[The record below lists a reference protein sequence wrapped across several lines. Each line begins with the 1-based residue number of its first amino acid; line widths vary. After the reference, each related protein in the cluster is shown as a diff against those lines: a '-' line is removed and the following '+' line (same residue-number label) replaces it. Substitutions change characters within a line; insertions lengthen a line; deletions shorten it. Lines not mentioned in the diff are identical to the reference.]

1 MNPKAMRMMTNSG
14 WIPGYGLGTHLQGNP
29 NSIADT
35 MGLNSMNFTTFV
47 SEAQKQQPQL
57 YDPPEYLSTDFMG
70 GPLSTTPSST
80 LNNIQE
86 ITQNDY
92 GLSFGDLSEID
103 TTGTLNDAL
112 SNFPTNY
119 SNISEVPL
127 IEAETGS
134 KLLTTSI
141 PEISSIATPG
151 LSAGIAPPL
160 MGLQIAGNITSS
172 ALSQNAQTQAFAQH
186 TAQINSAHGATSTI
200 AANTDYARNQTLINA
215 QTIGSSVGSMFG
227 PLGSLAGWGIGTMVG
242 NQQNLD
248 TGMAGPD
255 FASSENLQ

>member
-1 MNPKAMRMMTNSG
+1 MNSKGMRMMLNSG
-14 WIPGYGLGTHLQGNP
+14 WIPGQGLGPNLQGSP
-29 NSIADT
+29 NSLADT
-35 MGLNSMNFTTFV
+35 MGLNSVNFSTLI
-47 SEAQKQQPQL
+47 SESQKQQQQA
-57 YDPPEYLSTDFMG
+57 YEPPEYLSSDFMG
-70 GPLSTTPSST
+70 GPLSITPSDT

-86 ITQNDY
+86 ITRNDY
-92 GLSFGDLSEID
+92 GLSFGDFSEVESR
-103 TTGTLNDAL
+103 GTLNDAL
-112 SNFPTNY
+112 SNFPSNY

-134 KLLTTSI
+134 SLLTTSI

-186 TAQINSAHGATSTI
+186 TAQLNSAHGATSTI

-215 QTIGSSVGSMFG
+215 QTIGSSIGSMFG